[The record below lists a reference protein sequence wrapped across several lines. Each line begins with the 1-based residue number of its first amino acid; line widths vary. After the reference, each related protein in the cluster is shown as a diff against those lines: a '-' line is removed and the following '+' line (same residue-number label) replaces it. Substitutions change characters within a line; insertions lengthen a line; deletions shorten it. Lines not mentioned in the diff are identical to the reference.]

1 MTYMEE
7 LRLTKEEERV
17 VRKHK
22 MKADSGI
29 ATKIDEEEAVYAVM
43 EAMIRDALDPYTDKE
58 MEEYFRD
65 LRVKVEKLFPETAP
79 LSDVPYFIIGQL
91 GQYCI
96 DCLEKMKNGII
107 PSVLEN
113 FEDAES
119 YLQFSITNYLNGYN
133 ATRNI
138 ITEISMSDAA
148 NDKTIEDRLRVKKIA
163 LSYLPE
169 AYRQKDKDTLFVIF
183 ALLNLSDN

>member
-1 MTYMEE
+1 MEE
-7 LRLTKEEERV
+7 LKLTKEEERA

-29 ATKIDEEEAVYAVM
+29 ATKKDENEAVYAVM
-43 EAMIRDALDPYTDKE
+43 EAMIRDATDPDTDQE
-58 MEEYFRD
+58 MEQYFRG
-65 LRVKVEKLFPETAP
+65 LRTRVEKLFPESAP

-96 DCLEKMKNGII
+96 DCLEKMKDGIN
-107 PSVLEN
+107 PAELEK
-113 FEDAES
+113 FDDAES

-133 ATRNI
+133 ATKNI
-138 ITEISMSDAA
+138 IKEISMSDAA
-148 NDKTIEDRLRVKKIA
+148 HAKTPEDRLRVKSIA
-163 LSYLPE
+163 LSYLND

-183 ALLNLSDN
+183 TLLNLSD

>member
-1 MTYMEE
+1 M
-7 LRLTKEEERV
+7 RLTQEEERV

-22 MKADSGI
+22 MKVDSGI
-29 ATKIDEEEAVYAVM
+29 STEKDEDEAVYAVM
-43 EAMIRDALDPYTDKE
+43 EAMIRDATDPDTDQE
-58 MEEYFRD
+58 MEEYFRN
-65 LRVKVEKLFPETAP
+65 LRVRVEKLFPETTP

-96 DCLEKMKNGII
+96 DCLEKMQNGII
-107 PSVLEN
+107 PSVLEK
-113 FEDAES
+113 FDDAES

-133 ATRNI
+133 ATKNI

-148 NDKTIEDRLRVKKIA
+148 DAKTIEDRLRIKSIA

-169 AYRQKDKDTLFVIF
+169 AYRQKNKDTLFVIF
-183 ALLNLSDN
+183 TLLNLSD